1 MKRHRQVCGSRAWLS
16 ALALGS
22 AEVVFWWLLNEL
34 GNTTRPPRGWGK
46 SKVIP
51 AWHCKGTE
59 SVERDGC
66 NRIPGWG
73 WTLRLLFIVKRDELH
88 PPPPARHPKLCSQRT
103 PQHVPVWPE
112 IAQNGENWGFSGGGG
127 GYQIYVV
134 GVISRSA
141 LNHFR
146 WCTCHNMCMG
156 TKYFEMYYPAHRS
169 PELYSQDTSIHV
181 PSLVWKWPQMDK
193 IAVQWVCRE
202 NIAPLFTIRTSL
214 WLMLRGERENIRLR
228 SRAVELLASQTHY
241 EPHGVQKDIQSGVVG
256 ASKKIGAFAL
266 AGTRH
271 SHPHFGLFGG
281 FIVLTG
287 YLYTQCSQKKRKKG
301 CKESEFPLSLAL
313 LNAREWHTMIWRRLV
328 ASTVKKNGEGAVFV
342 RLRVDV

>member
-1 MKRHRQVCGSRAWLS
+1 
-16 ALALGS
+16 
-22 AEVVFWWLLNEL
+22 
-34 GNTTRPPRGWGK
+34 
-46 SKVIP
+46 
-51 AWHCKGTE
+51 
-59 SVERDGC
+59 
-66 NRIPGWG
+66 
-73 WTLRLLFIVKRDELH
+73 
-88 PPPPARHPKLCSQRT
+88 
-103 PQHVPVWPE
+103 
-112 IAQNGENWGFSGGGG
+112 
-127 GYQIYVV
+127 
-134 GVISRSA
+134 
-141 LNHFR
+141 
-146 WCTCHNMCMG
+146 MCMG

-287 YLYTQCSQKKRKKG
+287 YLYTQCSQKKKK
-301 CKESEFPLSLAL
+301 KRMQRIRISSLSRSPKCERVAYNDLKAIGGL
-313 LNAREWHTMIWRRLV
+313 YRQKKWRRSCLCKV
-328 ASTVKKNGEGAVFV
+328 KSWRIRAFLATPRWITLWLQMTVLGKDHGMVMSELPLPHSCTLSGYTWKVSQIGFNWHRPEPGLFCIKKIGRFFCIFAFFAIFFQQKIIMHFYIVLQLQTKTGPA
-342 RLRVDV
+342 

>member
-88 PPPPARHPKLCSQRT
+88 PPPPRGTQNYVVNAHHNMSRFGLKLPKMVKIEGFL
-103 PQHVPVWPE
+103 
-112 IAQNGENWGFSGGGG
+112 GEGG

-287 YLYTQCSQKKRKKG
+287 YLYTQCSQKKKEKKDA
-301 CKESEFPLSLAL
+301 KNPNFLSLSL
-313 LNAREWHTMIWRRLV
+313 
-328 ASTVKKNGEGAVFV
+328 S
-342 RLRVDV
+342 